1 MRITRNIPIKQV
13 NISPSAMVTRPFEI
27 ASAQA
32 DARPAGSLPGRNGQ
46 QGVWYNPI
54 VLNDDDYRAVSKPQN
69 HVRDGETKSKPIYIE
84 EDDGDEVHQDW
95 SRGGAKSAIASG
107 SADIIDLTEAGT
119 YGENQCV
126 PRRVPSSSKGTKSGQ
141 SSPGAAPRAH
151 PPAHGLWRTAHQ
163 QHNHRSADR
172 HSHHSHHP
180 QTGAE
185 HFCDDCM
192 TGIEFHG

>member
-1 MRITRNIPIKQV
+1 MV
-13 NISPSAMVTRPFEI
+13 NPPFEI

-46 QGVWYNPI
+46 RGVWYNPI
-54 VLNDDDYRAVSKPQN
+54 VLDDDDDCPAVSKPQD
-69 HVRDGETKSKPIYIE
+69 HVRDGDTKSRPIYIQ
-84 EDDGDEVHQDW
+84 EDDGDEVHQGW
-95 SRGGAKSAIASG
+95 SRGGDKSAVASG
-107 SADIIDLTEAGT
+107 SAGIIDPTEAGI

-126 PRRVPSSSKGTKSGQ
+126 PRRVPSSLKGAKSEQ
-141 SSPGAAPRAH
+141 NSPDAARRPRY
-151 PPAHGLWRTAHQ
+151 PAHVLWRTAHQ
-163 QHNHRSADR
+163 QHNHHRADCY
-172 HSHHSHHP
+172 SGHSHHP